1 MTSVVAHIVC
11 IIFSFFFGI
20 FVNKVLNNLLIFLKD
35 DESVFNRA
43 FVLKFI
49 IPCYLFSY
57 SILAFALGYQDIF
70 SKVIQV
76 ICIVL
81 LLSYI
86 FIKFV
91 RTNKKEKR
99 ILGFKREIEGVILAW
114 IDAISSNNKNINFKM
129 NIYYEGKRIRGDVT
143 IDVPEDVTLSN
154 EKINY
159 LEQELWSKKIMVY
172 IQKKN
177 FEILDWLN

>member
-43 FVLKFI
+43 FILKFI

-57 SILAFALGYQDIF
+57 SILAFSLGYQDIF

-86 FIKFV
+86 FIRFV

-99 ILGFKREIEGVILAW
+99 LLGFKREIEDVILAW
-114 IDAISSNNKNINFKM
+114 IDAISSNRKNINFKM
-129 NIYYEGKRIRGDVT
+129 NIYYEGQRIRGDVT

-154 EKINY
+154 EKIKY